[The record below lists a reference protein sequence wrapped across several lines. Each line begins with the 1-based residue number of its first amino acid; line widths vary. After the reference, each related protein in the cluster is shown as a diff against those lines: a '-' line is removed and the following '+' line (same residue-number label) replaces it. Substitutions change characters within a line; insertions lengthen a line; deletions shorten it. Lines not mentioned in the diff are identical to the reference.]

1 MSFGAT
7 STTEEVLAGVELGGT
22 TALVTGASTGLG
34 LETARALAAHG
45 ARVIATA
52 RTPEKAEATLA
63 TLRSLVPDGELECGV
78 VALDSLASVR
88 TFAAWVRE
96 RTERLDLLIN
106 NAGIMATPFARTVD
120 GFESQFGTNH
130 LAHFVLTNELLP
142 LLIASAPA
150 RIVNLSSGG
159 HVSSDV
165 LWDDPNFEHT
175 EYDPWVSYGQS
186 KSANILFTVELER
199 RFGPSGVH
207 AYAVHPGRVSTD
219 LGRYM
224 TRETVKALFARAAA
238 SPSASSGGGMPEAR
252 TIENGAST
260 TVWAATSDDLVGRGG
275 TYLADCAIAEPQ
287 ARTLDPDAAARLWEM
302 SERLV
307 STTP

>member
-7 STTEEVLAGVELGGT
+7 STTEEVLAGVELTGV

-52 RTPEKAEATLA
+52 RTPEKAETTLA
-63 TLRSLVPDGELECGV
+63 TLRSLVPDGEVECGV

-96 RTERLDLLIN
+96 RTDRLELLIN

-142 LLIASAPA
+142 LLVAGKPS

-186 KSANILFTVELER
+186 KSANILFTVELQR
-199 RFGPSGVH
+199 RFGAGGID
-207 AYAVHPGRVSTD
+207 AFAVHPGRVSTE

-238 SPSASSGGGMPEAR
+238 APSSGSGGGMPEAR

-260 TVWAATSDDLVGRGG
+260 SVWAATAPELAGRGG
-275 TYLADCAIAEPQ
+275 VYLADCSIAEPL
-287 ARTLDPDAAARLWEM
+287 ARTLDPDAAARLWEL

-307 STTP
+307 GASS